1 MPNPQLAPLVEPAD
15 ELTIDE
21 VRRYSRHLIIPDVGM
36 SGQKRLKNAKV
47 LVIGAGGLG
56 SPALLYLA
64 AAGVGT
70 LGIAE
75 FDEVDESNLQRQIIH
90 QQSDIGKSKAQS
102 AKESVLETNP
112 YVNVVL
118 HEERLDNDNVMQVFE
133 GYDLIVDGTDN
144 FATRYMVNDAA
155 YFLGI
160 PYVWGS
166 IYRFD
171 GQASV
176 FAPTLAEDAPCYRC
190 LYPEPPPPGMVP
202 SCAEG
207 GVLGVLCASIGSIQV
222 NEAIKL
228 ITGIGDAAVGQ
239 LVIYDALELS
249 WRKLKVRKDPNCA
262 LCGEHPTVTGL
273 IDYDAFCGAIS
284 EEAAEAAAGSTIS
297 VVQLEHM
304 LKERAEGARDFV
316 LIDVREPNEYE
327 INQIPDSVLIP
338 KGDFLNGSALEHLPS
353 DKQVVMYC
361 KTGVRSA
368 ETLAI
373 VKGAGYADAVHVGGG
388 VSAWVNQV
396 DPEPAVLLTHLST
409 QRSSRRFLLPSS
421 AVGADS
427 SSACP

>member
-1 MPNPQLAPLVEPAD
+1 MSFSPLVEPAD
-15 ELTIDE
+15 ELSIDE

-36 SGQKRLKNAKV
+36 TGQKRLKNAKV

-90 QQSDIGKSKAQS
+90 GQSDIGKSKAVS
-102 AKESVLETNP
+102 AKESIAEANP
-112 YVNVVL
+112 YVEVVL
-118 HEERLDNDNVMQVFE
+118 HEERLDNDNVMDVFR
-133 GYDLIVDGTDN
+133 GYDLIVEGTDN

-176 FAPTLAEDAPCYRC
+176 FAPTMADDAPCYRC

-228 ITGIGDAAVGQ
+228 ITGAGDPAIGS
-239 LVIYDALELS
+239 LVIYDALELE

-262 LCGEHPTVTGL
+262 LCGENPTVTGL

-284 EEAAEAAAGSTIS
+284 EEAADAAAGATIS
-297 VVQLEHM
+297 VTQLESM
-304 LKERAEGARDFV
+304 LKEREEGTRDFV
-316 LIDVREPNEYE
+316 LVDVREPNEYE
-327 INQIPDSVLIP
+327 INQIPGSVLIP
-338 KGDFLNGSALEHLPS
+338 KGEFLNGNALEQLS
-353 DKQVVMYC
+353 QDKPVVLHC
-361 KTGVRSA
+361 KSGVRSA
-368 ETLAI
+368 EALA
-373 VKGAGYADAVHVGGG
+373 VLKGAGFADAVHVGGG
-388 VSAWVNQV
+388 VVAWVNQI
-396 DPEPAVLLTHLST
+396 EPS
-409 QRSSRRFLLPSS
+409 QPSY
-421 AVGADS
+421 
-427 SSACP
+427 

>member
-102 AKESVLETNP
+102 ARESVLETNP
-112 YVNVVL
+112 YVDVVL

-228 ITGIGDAAVGQ
+228 ITGIGDPAVGQ

-262 LCGEHPTVTGL
+262 LCGDNPTVTGL
-273 IDYDAFCGAIS
+273 IDYDAFCGAVS

-304 LKERAEGARDFV
+304 LKERAEGSRDFV

-327 INQIPDSVLIP
+327 INQIPGAILVP
-338 KGDFLNGSALEHLPS
+338 KGEFLNGNALEQLPS
-353 DKQVVMYC
+353 DKQIVMHC

-388 VSAWVNQV
+388 ISAWVNQV
-396 DPEPAVLLTHLST
+396 DPS
-409 QRSSRRFLLPSS
+409 QPSY
-421 AVGADS
+421 
-427 SSACP
+427 

>member
-1 MPNPQLAPLVEPAD
+1 MEVSRGVHLRDDTRRTPPVPHPAKEQNVSFPALVEPAD

-75 FDEVDESNLQRQIIH
+75 FDEVDESNLQRQVIH
-90 QQSDIGKSKAQS
+90 GQSDIGKSKAES
-102 AKESVLETNP
+102 ARESIAETNP
-112 YVNVVL
+112 YVNVVV
-118 HEERLDNDNVMQVFE
+118 HDERLDNDNVMRIFE

-144 FATRYMVNDAA
+144 FATRYLVNDAA

-176 FAPTLAEDAPCYRC
+176 FWPTAEGVDAPCYRC

-222 NEAIKL
+222 NEAIKVL
-228 ITGIGDAAVGQ
+228 AGIGEPAVGQ
-239 LVIYDALELS
+239 LVIYDALELE

-262 LCGEHPTVTGL
+262 LCGENPTVTGL
-273 IDYDAFCGAIS
+273 IDYDTFCGAIS
-284 EEAAEAAAGSTIS
+284 DEASHAAAGSTIS

-304 LKERAEGARDFV
+304 LKERDEGTRDFV
-316 LIDVREPNEYE
+316 LVDVREPNEYE
-327 INQIPDSVLIP
+327 INRIPGSVLIP
-338 KGDFLNGSALEHLPS
+338 KGDFLNGSALEKLPS
-353 DKQVVMYC
+353 DKQVVMHC

-388 VSAWVNQV
+388 VAAWVNQI
-396 DPEPAVLLTHLST
+396 DPS
-409 QRSSRRFLLPSS
+409 QPSY
-421 AVGADS
+421 
-427 SSACP
+427 

>member
-1 MPNPQLAPLVEPAD
+1 MSFAPLVEPAA
-15 ELTIDE
+15 ELTTDE

-36 SGQKRLKNAKV
+36 TGQKRLKNAKV

-90 QQSDIGKSKAQS
+90 GMSDIGRPKAVS
-102 AKESVLETNP
+102 AQESIAEVNP
-112 YVNVVL
+112 LVEVVV
-118 HEERLDNDNVMQVFE
+118 HNERLDNDNVKRVFE

-176 FAPTLAEDAPCYRC
+176 FAPMLGEDLPCYRC

-228 ITGIGDAAVGQ
+228 LTGIGEPIAGK
-239 LVIYDALELS
+239 LMIYDALEMEY
-249 WRKLKVRKDPNCA
+249 RKLKVRKDPNCA
-262 LCGEHPTVTGL
+262 LCGDNPTVTDL
-273 IDYDAFCGAIS
+273 IDYDAFCGAVS
-284 EEAAEAAAGSTIS
+284 DEAAEAAVGSTIS
-297 VVQLEHM
+297 VSTLEQM
-304 LKERAEGARDFV
+304 LKEREAGERDFV
-316 LIDVREPNEYE
+316 LVDVREPNEYE
-327 INQIPDSVLIP
+327 INKIPGSVLIP
-338 KGDFLNGSALEHLPS
+338 KGEFLNGNALGQLPA
-353 DKQVVMYC
+353 DKQVVMHC
-361 KTGVRSA
+361 KSGVRSA

-388 VSAWVNQV
+388 VVAWVSQI
-396 DPEPAVLLTHLST
+396 DPSQPTY
-409 QRSSRRFLLPSS
+409 
-421 AVGADS
+421 
-427 SSACP
+427 

>member
-1 MPNPQLAPLVEPAD
+1 VSLPPLVEPAA

-36 SGQKRLKNAKV
+36 DGQKRLKNARV

-70 LGIAE
+70 IGLVE
-75 FDEVDESNLQRQIIH
+75 FDEVDESNLQRQVIH
-90 QQSDIGKSKAQS
+90 GQSDIGRPKAQS
-102 AKESVLETNP
+102 AADSIAEVNP
-112 YVNVVL
+112 LVDVVI
-118 HEERLDNDNVMQVFE
+118 HDERLDNDNVMRIFE

-144 FATRYMVNDAA
+144 FATRYLVNDAA

-176 FAPTLAEDAPCYRC
+176 FAPTLAPDAPCYRC

-228 ITGIGDAAVGQ
+228 LTGIGDPAIGK
-239 LVIYDALELS
+239 LVIYDALELE

-262 LCGEHPTVTGL
+262 LCGEHATVTEL
-273 IDYDAFCGAIS
+273 IDYESFCGAIS
-284 EEAAEAAAGSTIS
+284 EEAMDAAAGATIS
-297 VVQLEHM
+297 VTTLEHM
-304 LKERAEGARDFV
+304 LKEREEGTRDFV
-316 LIDVREPNEYE
+316 LVDVREPNEYE
-327 INQIPDSVLIP
+327 INKIPGSVLIP
-338 KGDFLNGSALEHLPS
+338 KGEFLTGHALAELPGVDS
-353 DKQVVMYC
+353 GKQVVMYC
-361 KTGVRSA
+361 KTAVRSA

-373 VKGAGYADAVHVGGG
+373 VKGAGYSDAVHVGGG
-388 VSAWVNQV
+388 VSAWVRQI
-396 DPEPAVLLTHLST
+396 DPS
-409 QRSSRRFLLPSS
+409 QPSY
-421 AVGADS
+421 
-427 SSACP
+427 

>member
-1 MPNPQLAPLVEPAD
+1 VPFAPLVEPAA
-15 ELTIDE
+15 ELTTDE

-36 SGQKRLKNAKV
+36 AGQKRLKNARV

-70 LGIAE
+70 IGIAE
-75 FDEVDESNLQRQIIH
+75 FDEVDESNLQRQVIH
-90 QQSDIGKSKAQS
+90 GQSDVGRPKGES
-102 AKESVLETNP
+102 ARASIAEVNP
-112 YVNVVL
+112 LVEVVL
-118 HEERLDNDNVMQVFE
+118 HPERLDNDNVMSVFE

-176 FAPTLAEDAPCYRC
+176 FAPMLADGLPCYRC

-228 ITGIGDAAVGQ
+228 LTGVGEP
-239 LVIYDALELS
+239 LAGSLMIYDALEMEY
-249 WRKLKVRKDPNCA
+249 RKLKVRKDPDCA
-262 LCGEHPTVTGL
+262 LCGENPTVTEL
-273 IDYDAFCGAIS
+273 IDYDAFCGAVS
-284 EEAAEAAAGSTIS
+284 DAAADAAAGSTIS
-297 VVQLEHM
+297 VTDLEHM
-304 LKERAEGARDFV
+304 LKEREEGSRDFV
-316 LIDVREPNEYE
+316 LVDVREPNEYE
-327 INQIPDSVLIP
+327 INKIPGSVLIP
-338 KGDFLNGSALEHLPS
+338 KGDFLNGTAFEQLSQDTP
-353 DKQVVMYC
+353 VVLHC
-361 KTGVRSA
+361 KSGVRSA
-368 ETLAI
+368 EALA
-373 VKGAGYADAVHVGGG
+373 VLKGAGYSDAVHVGGG
-388 VSAWVNQV
+388 VVAWVNQI
-396 DPEPAVLLTHLST
+396 DPSQPTY
-409 QRSSRRFLLPSS
+409 
-421 AVGADS
+421 
-427 SSACP
+427 

>member
-1 MPNPQLAPLVEPAD
+1 MSIEPLVEPAA
-15 ELTIDE
+15 ELTVDE

-36 SGQKRLKNAKV
+36 TGQKRLKNAKV

-70 LGIAE
+70 IGIAE

-90 QQSDIGKSKAQS
+90 TQSDIGKSKAVS
-102 AKESVLETNP
+102 AKESIAEANP
-112 YVNVVL
+112 YVDVVL
-118 HEERLDNDNVMQVFE
+118 HEERLDNDNVFGVFE

-176 FAPTLAEDAPCYRC
+176 FAPKQVEGAPCYRC

-228 ITGIGDAAVGQ
+228 ITGAGDPAIGS

-262 LCGEHPTVTGL
+262 LCGENPTVTGL
-273 IDYDAFCGAIS
+273 IDYETFCGAIS
-284 EEAAEAAAGSTIS
+284 DEAADAAAGSTIS
-297 VVQLEHM
+297 VTQLESM
-304 LKERAEGARDFV
+304 LKEREEGSRDFV
-316 LIDVREPNEYE
+316 LVDVREPNEYE
-327 INQIPDSVLIP
+327 INQIPGSVLIP
-338 KGDFLNGSALEHLPS
+338 KGEFLNGNALEQLPS
-353 DKQVVMYC
+353 VDSGTQVVLHC
-361 KTGVRSA
+361 KSGVRSA
-368 ETLAI
+368 EALA
-373 VKGAGYADAVHVGGG
+373 VLKGAGYDDAVHVGGG
-388 VSAWVNQV
+388 VVAWVNQI
-396 DPEPAVLLTHLST
+396 DPS
-409 QRSSRRFLLPSS
+409 QPSY
-421 AVGADS
+421 
-427 SSACP
+427 

>member
-1 MPNPQLAPLVEPAD
+1 MSFPALVEPAA
-15 ELTIDE
+15 ELTTEE

-36 SGQKRLKNAKV
+36 TGQKRLKNAKV

-75 FDEVDESNLQRQIIH
+75 FDEVDESNLQRQVIH
-90 QQSDIGKSKAQS
+90 GQSDVGRSKAVS
-102 AKESVLETNP
+102 AKESILEVNP
-112 YVNVVL
+112 LVNVVL
-118 HEERLDNDNVMQVFE
+118 HEERLDNDNVFSVFE

-155 YFLGI
+155 YFLKI

-176 FAPTLAEDAPCYRC
+176 FAPTLSEEAPCYRC

-228 ITGIGDAAVGQ
+228 LTGIGDPLVGK
-239 LVIYDALELS
+239 LMIYDALEMEY
-249 WRKLKVRKDPNCA
+249 RKLKVRKDPNCA
-262 LCGEHPTVTGL
+262 LCGENPTVSGL
-273 IDYDAFCGAIS
+273 IDYDAFCGAVS
-284 EEAAEAAAGSTIS
+284 EEAADAAAGSTIS
-297 VVQLEHM
+297 VSTLEGM
-304 LKERAEGARDFV
+304 LKEREEGTRDFV
-316 LIDVREPNEYE
+316 LIDVREPNEFE
-327 INQIPDSVLIP
+327 INKIPGSVLIP
-338 KGDFLNGSALEHLPS
+338 KGEFLNGKALEQLPELTGG
-353 DKQVVMYC
+353 DKQVVLHC
-361 KTGVRSA
+361 KSGVRSA
-368 ETLAI
+368 EVLAV
-373 VKGAGYADAVHVGGG
+373 VKGAGYGDAVHVGGG
-388 VSAWVNQV
+388 VVAWVNQI
-396 DPEPAVLLTHLST
+396 DPS
-409 QRSSRRFLLPSS
+409 QPSY
-421 AVGADS
+421 
-427 SSACP
+427 

>member
-1 MPNPQLAPLVEPAD
+1 MPNHQLAPLVEPAD

-36 SGQKRLKNAKV
+36 AGQKRLKNAKV

-112 YVNVVL
+112 YVEVVL

-228 ITGIGDAAVGQ
+228 ITGIGDPAVGQ

-249 WRKLKVRKDPNCA
+249 WRKLRVRKDPQCA
-262 LCGEHPTVTGL
+262 LCGENPTVTGL
-273 IDYDAFCGAIS
+273 IDYETFCGAVS
-284 EEAAEAAAGSTIS
+284 DEAAEAAAGSTIS

-304 LKERAEGARDFV
+304 LKERAEGTRDFV
-316 LIDVREPNEYE
+316 LVDVREPNEYE
-327 INQIPDSVLIP
+327 INQIPGAVLIP
-338 KGDFLNGSALEHLPS
+338 KGEFLNGNALEQLPS
-353 DKQVVMYC
+353 DKQIVMHC

-388 VSAWVNQV
+388 IAAWVNQI
-396 DPEPAVLLTHLST
+396 DPS
-409 QRSSRRFLLPSS
+409 QPSY
-421 AVGADS
+421 
-427 SSACP
+427 